1 MSTPLSDLKAPSQ
14 DRPSQNIMYDPNMK
28 EETKKMESNTKPDDM
43 TELISGIQENKQF
56 VTLPSSDI
64 PTTSSHLST
73 DAIIQP
79 NHIPENTNSYR
90 IDEMED
96 DIDYTINANVQ
107 PPKESPESTE
117 KFILPIII
125 FLVTL
130 ALESPVTLKYV
141 YRLLPRL
148 FRKDGHP
155 CWYFSAIRGLILSC
169 IVYYF
174 LYG

>member
-73 DAIIQP
+73 DTIIQP
-79 NHIPENTNSYR
+79 NHIQHGYSVL
-90 IDEMED
+90 I
-96 DIDYTINANVQ
+96 Q
-107 PPKESPESTE
+107 PCVSES
-117 KFILPIII
+117 FIA
-125 FLVTL
+125 FL
-130 ALESPVTLKYV
+130 
-141 YRLLPRL
+141 
-148 FRKDGHP
+148 
-155 CWYFSAIRGLILSC
+155 AIP
-169 IVYYF
+169 
-174 LYG
+174 